1 MDYIWYSGIDFK
13 SLLKYNMKNKNKW
26 LILFF
31 SLISVLGLNLV
42 LADSGDIWTWTVW
55 TWDTESTW
63 TVTTTSNDDF
73 QIVIDP
79 ITKKITIISWTWQ
92 TNTWTTINTG
102 TTISTWT
109 SEEVDEDTT
118 VVEEDVNSWAS
129 EFQLALNWMFGNGL
143 TKYDTQTAYRPY
155 DGLTRE
161 EAAKIIGQAYSIFG
175 YEDKVKNSD
184 CTFTDMNQVDPTLSG
199 YVMNVCKRWLFKW
212 SNGKFN
218 PKWVLTRPQ
227 AMAVIIRMFEWKVS
241 FEQWQL
247 RWSDYYLKGKAL
259 WLTSVAT
266 FDAYD
271 TMISRYE
278 IWLYIYRLK
287 KILDTDASKNAW
299 LNKIWT
305 IDGSESVTTTWN
317 TVDSG
322 TIADYF
328 SSLTNSTSISEDPE
342 LKEAIS
348 WMNDNGLTT
357 FKTVQTYMPFEIL
370 TREQASKILDI
381 FANVFGLKDNMWTK
395 NTECTFTDIN
405 TADASLTTHIKNV
418 CAMGILKWWNG
429 KFNPKWTIT
438 KAQFITAMIR
448 LFQWWSL
455 DETTNPRWLNYFT
468 KAKELWMVSASDSI
482 NFENNIT
489 RYEVAL
495 FIYRFKVKYQML
507 QSLNDSK
514 IENQVVTTVEDSIIT
529 GLNNML
535 EGQVYVDMNLLQNW
549 SFEIG
554 YLEVLENR
562 YKLAKSTTEKYFAN
576 NFVRYGDVYDME
588 NDEQTWTVSFIVSNG
603 YLVEWT
609 IRIGDSSYQIIPIAN
624 TSTYYRIKQ
633 IK

>member
-1 MDYIWYSGIDFK
+1 
-13 SLLKYNMKNKNKW
+13 MKNKNKW
-26 LILFF
+26 LIFF
-31 SLISVLGLNLV
+31 FALMAIFGLNLV
-42 LADSGDIWTWTVW
+42 LADSGDVWTWTVW

-63 TVTTTSNDDF
+63 TITTTSDDDF

-79 ITKKITIISWTWQ
+79 ITKKITIISWTGQ
-92 TNTWTTINTG
+92 TNTGSANTGTMINTG
-102 TTISTWT
+102 TTTSTWADDEID
-109 SEEVDEDTT
+109 EETDI
-118 VVEEDVNSWAS
+118 EEDVNSWAS
-129 EFQLALNWMFGNGL
+129 EFQLALNWMFVNGL
-143 TKYDTQTAYRPY
+143 TKYDNQIEYRPY

-161 EAAKIIGQAYSIFG
+161 EAAKIIGQAYSIFW

-184 CTFTDMNQVDPTLSG
+184 CTFSDMNQVDPTLSG

-212 SNGKFN
+212 SNGKFM
-218 PKWVLTRPQ
+218 PKQVLTRPQ

-241 FEQWQL
+241 FELWQL

-271 TMISRYE
+271 TVISRYE
-278 IWLYIYRLK
+278 VWLYIYRLK
-287 KILDTDASKNAW
+287 KILDTEASKNAW
-299 LNKIWT
+299 LNKIGT
-305 IDGSESVTTTWN
+305 INWAGSVTTWT

-322 TIADYF
+322 KIADYF

-342 LKEAIS
+342 LKEAVS
-348 WMNDNGLTT
+348 WMNDNGITS
-357 FKTVQTYMPFEIL
+357 FKTIQTYMPFEIL
-370 TREQASKILDI
+370 TREQAAKILDI
-381 FANVFGLKDNMWTK
+381 FANVFGLNDNMWTK
-395 NTECTFTDIN
+395 NTECNFTDIN
-405 TADASLTTHIKNV
+405 TADTSLTTNIKNV
-418 CAMGILKWWNG
+418 CAMWILKWSNG

-448 LFQWWSL
+448 LFLGGSL
-455 DETTNPRWLNYFT
+455 DETTSPRWLNYFA

-482 NFENNIT
+482 NFDNNIT

-507 QSLNDSK
+507 QNLNDSK

-535 EGQVYVDMNLLQNW
+535 EAQVYVDMNLLQNW
-549 SFEIG
+549 SFEVG
-554 YLEVLENR
+554 YLEILENR
-562 YKLAKSTTEKYFAN
+562 YKVAKSTTEKYFAN

-588 NDEQTWTVSFIVSNG
+588 NDTQTWTVSFIVSNG

-609 IRIGDSSYQIIPIAN
+609 IRIGESSYQIIPIAN

-633 IK
+633 NK